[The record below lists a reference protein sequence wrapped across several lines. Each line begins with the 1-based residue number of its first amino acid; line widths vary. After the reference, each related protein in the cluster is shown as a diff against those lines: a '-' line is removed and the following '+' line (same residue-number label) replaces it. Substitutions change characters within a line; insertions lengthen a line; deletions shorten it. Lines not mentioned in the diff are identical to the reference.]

1 MSDLIRTLNVIKT
14 RRDSSWLADSQQRA
28 LAELKEALRAPG
40 TVNLCGPIGGGKTFL
55 AWTLADELGYIYFSH
70 LRYFEQADDVDAA
83 GVILDNGWSK
93 RRFHREA
100 LKMLRFRGVRHAVF
114 VTRQLIQDYTHYVE
128 LRLTEADVTQVR
140 DNLASVG
147 IFHLATETPSLW
159 HLINPYL

>member
-1 MSDLIRTLNVIKT
+1 VSDFIRTLNVIKT
-14 RRDSSWLADSQQRA
+14 HRDSSWLTDSQRRA

-40 TVNLCGPIGGGKTFL
+40 TVNLCGPVGVGKTFL
-55 AWTLADELGYIYFSH
+55 AWTLADELDYIYFPH
-70 LRYFEQADDVDAA
+70 LCYFEQADDVDAV
-83 GVILDNGWSK
+83 GVILDNGLSK

-100 LKMLRFRGVRHAVF
+100 LKKLRFRGVRHAVF

-128 LRLTEADVTQVR
+128 LGLTEADVAQVR

-147 IFHLATETPSLW
+147 LFHLAPETSNLW